1 MGLNGC
7 HVVIHVMMG
16 LSKNTVSPEWP
27 LQLEKMKN
35 GDKLSSL
42 KRHMFRQT
50 CPELI
55 EFIREIWEIMAQI
68 PSETIS

>member
-1 MGLNGC
+1 MPCSHPCDDGFVQKYG
-7 HVVIHVMMG
+7 IPRMATSIG
-16 LSKNTVSPEWP
+16 KNE
-27 LQLEKMKN
+27 N
-35 GDKLSSL
+35 GDKSSSL

-55 EFIREIWEIMAQI
+55 EFIGEIWEIIAQI